1 MRVLKGLI
9 QRIKRLISGYRM
21 KDLVWY
27 ACYGSNIYKKRFL
40 FYIKG
45 GQPEGSTKCYK
56 GCSDKNAPTYDK
68 QIRIPYELYF
78 SKESSSWENRG
89 VAFIKSERNE
99 SVETLGRMY
108 LIKKDQFIEVV
119 RQESGKEPDD
129 ESINID
135 TETAISKG
143 SSLATGIKWYARI
156 LYLGSEGNYPIFTCT
171 AKRADEEIE
180 LNPPGEEYLKFIVK
194 GLKETYKYPDE
205 RIIEYLKKLSGI
217 EGRIDDQDI
226 SRLVTSIKLR

>member
-1 MRVLKGLI
+1 MKALKGLI

-45 GQPEGSTKCYK
+45 GQPEVSTKCYK

-99 SVETLGRMY
+99 SVETLNSLSRFNKI
-108 LIKKDQFIEVV
+108 L
-119 RQESGKEPDD
+119 
-129 ESINID
+129 
-135 TETAISKG
+135 ET
-143 SSLATGIKWYARI
+143 
-156 LYLGSEGNYPIFTCT
+156 
-171 AKRADEEIE
+171 
-180 LNPPGEEYLKFIVK
+180 
-194 GLKETYKYPDE
+194 
-205 RIIEYLKKLSGI
+205 LKKFAENPYFQPI
-217 EGRIDDQDI
+217 P
-226 SRLVTSIKLR
+226 VT